1 MIHIYLYIYD
11 MGFSSGSGVN
21 AGDAG
26 SIPGLGRSLEKGMT
40 AYSSILAWRIP
51 WTKEPGRPQSMGL
64 QRVRHDWATNTFT
77 FFPQVVYWGPA
88 MCLCYAILTKWWCQN
103 SNSRLFAQEP
113 GIFPLQNRPLF
124 PQRWGLGWLL
134 PVVLVIVALP
144 QDCSHV
150 MGGGFLPI
158 PCCLIPVKSLPPF
171 CPISVLT
178 ELLTQMTASWLTI
191 FFFFFFCLF
200 ILFMGFS
207 RKKYRSGLPF
217 HSLVDHILSELST
230 MTYLSWVALHG
241 IAQSFIELDKAVVHE
256 ISLISFLWLC
266 QQRSL

>member
-1 MIHIYLYIYD
+1 
-11 MGFSSGSGVN
+11 
-21 AGDAG
+21 
-26 SIPGLGRSLEKGMT
+26 
-40 AYSSILAWRIP
+40 
-51 WTKEPGRPQSMGL
+51 
-64 QRVRHDWATNTFT
+64 
-77 FFPQVVYWGPA
+77 

-178 ELLTQMTASWLTI
+178 ELLTQLTASWLTI
-191 FFFFFFCLF
+191 FFFFFFF
-200 ILFMGFS
+200 F
-207 RKKYRSGLPF
+207 LPF
-217 HSLVDHILSELST
+217 YTVHGVLKEKIQKWFAFPFSSGPHFVRTLHHDLSVLGGPTWHSSKFHRVRQGCGPWD
-230 MTYLSWVALHG
+230 
-241 IAQSFIELDKAVVHE
+241 QFD
-256 ISLISFLWLC
+256 
-266 QQRSL
+266 

>member
-1 MIHIYLYIYD
+1 
-11 MGFSSGSGVN
+11 
-21 AGDAG
+21 
-26 SIPGLGRSLEKGMT
+26 
-40 AYSSILAWRIP
+40 
-51 WTKEPGRPQSMGL
+51 MGL
-64 QRVRHDWATNTFT
+64 QRVRHDWATNTVT
-77 FFPQVVYWGPA
+77 FSPQVVYWGPT

-103 SNSRLFAQEP
+103 SNSRLSAQEP

-150 MGGGFLPI
+150 MGGWLPSHPPLPHSSEISAPFLSHL
-158 PCCLIPVKSLPPF
+158 CSHR
-171 CPISVLT
+171 
-178 ELLTQMTASWLTI
+178 ASDTI
-191 FFFFFFCLF
+191 DWQLANHLFFFFCLF

-207 RKKYRSGLPF
+207 MKKYRSGLPF
-217 HSLVDHILSELST
+217 HSPVDHILSELST
-230 MTYLSWVALHG
+230 MTHLSWVALHG
-241 IAQSFIELDKAVVHE
+241 IAQSFIELDKAVVHA

>member
-1 MIHIYLYIYD
+1 
-11 MGFSSGSGVN
+11 
-21 AGDAG
+21 
-26 SIPGLGRSLEKGMT
+26 
-40 AYSSILAWRIP
+40 
-51 WTKEPGRPQSMGL
+51 
-64 QRVRHDWATNTFT
+64 
-77 FFPQVVYWGPA
+77 

-178 ELLTQMTASWLTI
+178 ELLTQLTASWLTI
-191 FFFFFFCLF
+191 FFFFFFFFCLF

-217 HSLVDHILSELST
+217 HSPVDHILSELST